1 MVIGVFDDVI
11 KNPDE
16 YVKDILNKEFV
27 DIDDGPDKVFKG
39 IQLRDNDEFAE
50 FAEKLFPR
58 YSIVYNFVRQSPLH
72 QVEPNFIHSDD
83 MMGDKTMLLYLNKY
97 YPQKAGTTI
106 YDNNLLESCIVK
118 MKYNRVFTFDSH
130 YKHSRNII
138 DNFGEKENSR
148 LVQVIFLKL
157 K

>member
-1 MVIGVFDDVI
+1 
-11 KNPDE
+11 
-16 YVKDILNKEFV
+16 
-27 DIDDGPDKVFKG
+27 
-39 IQLRDNDEFAE
+39 
-50 FAEKLFPR
+50 
-58 YSIVYNFVRQSPLH
+58 
-72 QVEPNFIHSDD
+72 
-83 MMGDKTMLLYLNKY
+83 MLLYLNKY